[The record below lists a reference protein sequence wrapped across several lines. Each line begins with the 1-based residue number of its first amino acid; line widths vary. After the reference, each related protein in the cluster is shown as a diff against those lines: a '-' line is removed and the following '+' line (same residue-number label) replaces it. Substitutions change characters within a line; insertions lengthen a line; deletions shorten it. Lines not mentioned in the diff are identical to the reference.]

1 MRRQLVRFILFQIID
16 DEDGTIRLVPVLSKF
31 SPSDLGA
38 VMAEDRGVGGALFPG
53 GDFLTI
59 LALEINHMHLRIRS
73 TTQHKPRV
81 F

>member
-1 MRRQLVRFILFQIID
+1 MRCQLVRFTLFQVID
-16 DEDGTIRLVPVLSKF
+16 DKDGTVRLVPVLSKF

-38 VMAEDRGVGGALFPG
+38 VMTENRGVGGALFPR

-59 LALEINHMHLRIRS
+59 LTLEIHNIHLRIRS
-73 TTQHKPRV
+73 AAQHKVRV